1 MIFFFYCLHCD
12 YFTFIFL
19 NHKSKWKWIPVS
31 RLHGLPPPLCGL
43 LSPQLCLEIAT
54 SCVSYRFLYVRHPS
68 PPQERR
74 FQPSF
79 LRSSNP
85 ATESFSTEWTRH
97 CHPNE
102 THLPC
107 TNTCSLSGFS
117 LFPAI
122 RPTPPAQMSD
132 PGEGGRDVFLLSPSR
147 VWVEATRSPKSTLVI
162 DHLSDCTPLSS
173 AESSLLT

>member
-1 MIFFFYCLHCD
+1 MLKSRGIWIKTRKKSHEEQDLLFWRAERLMIFFFYFLHCD

-54 SCVSYRFLYVRHPS
+54 SCVSSRFLYVRHPS

-97 CHPNE
+97 SHPNE

-117 LFPAI
+117 V
-122 RPTPPAQMSD
+122 SC
-132 PGEGGRDVFLLSPSR
+132 
-147 VWVEATRSPKSTLVI
+147 
-162 DHLSDCTPLSS
+162 H
-173 AESSLLT
+173 

>member
-1 MIFFFYCLHCD
+1 MTILHS
-12 YFTFIFL
+12 YFLTMKVNENEYLYLGFMVFL
-19 NHKSKWKWIPVS
+19 HPC
-31 RLHGLPPPLCGL
+31 CGL

-97 CHPNE
+97 SHPNE

-122 RPTPPAQMSD
+122 RPNPPAQMSD
-132 PGEGGRDVFLLSPSR
+132 PGEGGRHVFLLSPS
-147 VWVEATRSPKSTLVI
+147 WV
-162 DHLSDCTPLSS
+162 
-173 AESSLLT
+173 